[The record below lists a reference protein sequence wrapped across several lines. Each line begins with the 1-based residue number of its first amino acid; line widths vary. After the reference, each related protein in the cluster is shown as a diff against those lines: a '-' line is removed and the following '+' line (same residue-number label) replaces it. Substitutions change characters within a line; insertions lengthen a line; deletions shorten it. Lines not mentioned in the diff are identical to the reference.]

1 MNVGLLVCIFI
12 FSGYFYRLF
21 LQDLARSIMI
31 KKLNNSEDVASN
43 MVIYGSIADN
53 DDKAPKDKEQMNQ
66 ARAYM
71 FENQK

>member
-1 MNVGLLVCIFI
+1 
-12 FSGYFYRLF
+12 
-21 LQDLARSIMI
+21 MI